1 MSLDTYDCSINCC
14 RFALVTV
21 NAISPLYERSFFM
34 AMKIARFNCC
44 GMDVHKNLIV
54 ATIGITD
61 RNTNITEYFQRS
73 FSTLN
78 SDLHRLKDWLKSHH
92 CFDVCMESTGKYW
105 IPIFN
110 ILEDVH
116 LTHPKY
122 VKAIKGKKTDKK
134 IPNGSIISSNMI

>member
-1 MSLDTYDCSINCC
+1 MNILYFYQLPSSSQAQISRTLSLDTYDCSINYC

-34 AMKIARFNCC
+34 AMKIVRFNCC
-44 GMDVHKNLIV
+44 GMDVHKNLVV

-61 RNTNITEYFQRS
+61 RKTNITEYFQRS

-78 SDLHRLKDWLKSHH
+78 SDLYRLKDWLKSPH
-92 CFDVCMESTGKYW
+92 CSDVCMESTGKYW

-110 ILEDVH
+110 LS
-116 LTHPKY
+116 
-122 VKAIKGKKTDKK
+122 G
-134 IPNGSIISSNMI
+134 M